1 MKFSE
6 SVLLRQLHPPDMSST
21 TTVQPV
27 KSRPNV
33 SPKKDEPT
41 LQTIDHEELRDLP
54 GMIMPFKSRLSFAPL
69 LRFWETRV
77 ESDDIAEKIMA
88 TEIMKRVEQH
98 PELWEPIED
107 YEDLVQ
113 YSEIVEL
120 LLAGLFPLNLR
131 ETQLGK
137 ATRPFDM
144 NVFYK
149 TPRVQAMMSSCAM
162 NVKIE
167 KSAEFFSNA
176 IVVNACSVILNQ
188 HYGQNLDVDP
198 TIIYT
203 MAPKDG
209 GVMRH
214 YKSEMNI
221 KFVEMVPTKPLKK
234 LTQEDINKLVGN
246 VYDTE
251 AWLAAI
257 PPENFEIQG
266 VVGINLIDVTKE
278 ESVSRIRFSLLEK
291 DAIVKAENIQ
301 NLERLVQSYYG
312 MSDLKMGIMALDFPA
327 NQKDAF
333 KYNIRHCIL
342 ENWDSCM
349 LDEKNANSIYEKA
362 ATYQETVLVED
373 LKAMPN
379 KTAAERKLLDMGY
392 RSIMVTPLVNK
403 ENGVIGMLE
412 LATPRS
418 YGLNSFS
425 EFQLQNLLP
434 LFNMAIERSREET
447 DNTIEAII
455 REKFTAIHPSV
466 EWRFSQ
472 AAFNHLN
479 SAREANERVPME
491 PIAFQNVF
499 PLYAQSDIVSSSTLR
514 NQSIQEDLLKNLEL
528 LKSMLKLA
536 EKHVDFPLLDQY
548 LLETDYR
555 IKELSKEMRSSDESH
570 VIDFIQNE
578 VHPLIEEMAKKDRS
592 VAHAFSRYKSQLD
605 PHFGVVYH
613 KRKDY
618 EESVNRINQTIS
630 DYLELE
636 EERGQAMLP
645 HYFEKYKTDGVQF
658 ELYVG
663 QSLLQNGEF
672 NNMHLR
678 NFRLWQMQA
687 ITEITRQMEALK
699 AELPM
704 PLETAQ
710 LVFVYGSPISIR
722 FRMDDKRFDVDGAY
736 NIRYEII
743 KKRID
748 KATVTLADGSQER
761 LTQAGKVAIVYA
773 REEDREEYLYY
784 LTYLKRKGLIER
796 EIEDL
801 DLDKLQGVQGLKALR
816 VTVKK

>member
-1 MKFSE
+1 ME
-6 SVLLRQLHPPDMSST
+6 VPGL
-21 TTVQPV
+21 
-27 KSRPNV
+27 
-33 SPKKDEPT
+33 E
-41 LQTIDHEELRDLP
+41 TIDHEVLRDLP
-54 GMIMPFKSRLSFAPL
+54 GMVMPFKTRLSFAPL
-69 LRFWETRV
+69 LRFWESKKDS
-77 ESDDIAEKIMA
+77 EDIAEKIMSR
-88 TEIMKRVEQH
+88 EILKRVEKH

-131 ETQLGK
+131 STQLGK

-149 TPRVQAMMSSCAM
+149 TPRVYEMMSSCSM

-176 IVVNACSVILNQ
+176 IIVNACSVILNQ
-188 HYGQNLDVDP
+188 HYGQKLGVDP
-198 TIIYT
+198 TVIYT

-214 YKSEMNI
+214 FKSEMNI
-221 KFVEMVPTKPLKK
+221 NFVEMVPKKTLKK
-234 LTQEDINKLVGN
+234 LTQDDINRLVSN

-257 PPENFEIQG
+257 PPENFEIHG

-291 DAIVKAENIQ
+291 DAIVKAENIRK
-301 NLERLVQSYYG
+301 LESLVQSYYG
-312 MSDLKMGIMALDFPA
+312 MQDLKMGIMALDYPA
-327 NQKDAF
+327 DQKDAF

-342 ENWDSCM
+342 ENWDSCL
-349 LDEKNANSIYEKA
+349 LDENNANSIYEKA
-362 ATYQETVLVED
+362 ATYQEIVLVED
-373 LKAMPN
+373 LAAMPH
-379 KTAAERKLLDMGY
+379 KTAAEQGLLDLGY
-392 RSIMVTPLVNK
+392 KSILVAPLISKV
-403 ENGVIGMLE
+403 NGVIGMLE
-412 LATPRS
+412 LASPRS
-418 YGLNSFS
+418 FALNSFT
-425 EFQLQNLLP
+425 EFQLQTLLP

-479 SAREANERVPME
+479 SAREVGERIPME
-491 PIAFQNVF
+491 PIAFQDVY

-536 EKHVDFPLLDQY
+536 KNHVDFPLLDQY

-555 IKELSKEMRSSDESH
+555 IKELSKEMRSSDESL
-570 VIDFIQNE
+570 VIDFIQKE
-578 VHPLIEEMAKKDRS
+578 VHPLLEEMAKKDTS
-592 VAHAFSRYKSQLD
+592 IALAYNLYGSQLD
-605 PHFGVVYH
+605 PHFGVVYQ

-618 EESVNRINQTIS
+618 EESVTVINQTIS
-630 DYLELE
+630 DYLEKE
-636 EERGQAMLP
+636 DERSQAMLP

-663 QSLLQNGEF
+663 QSLLQNGKF

-687 ITEITRQMEALK
+687 ITEITRKMETLK
-699 AELPM
+699 SELPM

-784 LTYLKRKGLIER
+784 LTYLKRRGLIER
-796 EIEDL
+796 DIEDL
-801 DLDKLQGVQGLKALR
+801 ELDKLQGVQGLKALR